1 MYEYYFNLNKCWY
14 KSVCDKYNS
23 EICQPSCMRYME
35 MHFLM
40 NTSGLPANKQYKQE
54 LIPPDQDYKAFLALQ
69 GIKDNIVEFVEQGN
83 NLYLCSKNFGNGKTS
98 WAVKLLQQ
106 YFDRVWAGNG
116 FRVRGIF
123 VHVPTFLFKIR
134 DGISNRDAEFDTL
147 RSRLLDA
154 DIVVWDDIAATKL
167 SDYDHANL
175 LTYIDQRT
183 FSGKSNIYTGNIVDK
198 AIFSALGNRLAS
210 RVFNESRI
218 IELVGLDKRGSR

>member
-1 MYEYYFNLNKCWY
+1 MYEYHFNKNKCWY
-14 KSVCDKYNS
+14 KKVCDKYNS
-23 EICQPSCMRYME
+23 EICRPSCMRYME

-54 LIPPDQDYKAFLALQ
+54 LVPPDQDYKAFLALQ
-69 GIKDNIVEFVEQGN
+69 EIKDNIVEFVEQGH

-134 DGISNRDAEFDTL
+134 DSISNRDTDFDTL
-147 RSRLLDA
+147 RSRLLEA

-183 FSGKSNIYTGNIVDK
+183 FAGKTNIYTGNIVDK
-198 AIFSALGNRLAS
+198 EIFSALGNRLAS